1 MNKVVGLKFAKTNYI
16 YYFRIND
23 SINFKKGDYCLV
35 KTSIGLDM
43 GKVVIPFKYIDNN
56 ELNVP
61 LKDIY
66 RKANQEDLEKWEK
79 IKLEE
84 KDALNIF
91 KDKSKKYNL
100 NMKIVYVKYLF
111 DKSRIIFY
119 FTSDQRVDFREMVK
133 DLARVF
139 KTKIELRQIGIRD
152 GTKMIGGIGMCGR
165 EICCASFIQKF
176 TPIHIN
182 MAKIQKIALNQSKV
196 SGLCG
201 RLMCCLSY
209 ESEFYKESLE
219 KYPRLGSK
227 IDLKSGIGKV
237 TEINVIGKYIIVESR
252 EDKDVFKKIKITEE
266 DLEKYPVINNRYSG
280 NEKKQNNP
288 DSKKII

>member
-16 YYFRIND
+16 YYFKID
-23 SINFKKGDYCLV
+23 DKMNFKKGDYCLV

-43 GKVVIPFKYIDNN
+43 GKVVIPYKLINSN
-56 ELNVP
+56 ELDVP

-66 RKANQEDLEKWEK
+66 RKANKRDMEKWEK

-84 KDALNIF
+84 RNAVNIF
-91 KDKSKKYNL
+91 KEKNKKFNL
-100 NMKIVYVKYLF
+100 SMKIVYVKYLF

-119 FTSDQRVDFREMVK
+119 FTSEQRVDFREMVK
-133 DLARVF
+133 DLAKIF
-139 KTKIELRQIGIRD
+139 KTKIELRQIGVRD

-165 EICCASFIQKF
+165 EICCASFMQRF

-182 MAKIQKIALNQSKV
+182 MAKIQRIALNQSKV

-209 ESEFYKESLE
+209 ESEFYKESLK
-219 KYPRLGSK
+219 KYPKLGSK
-227 IDLKSGIGKV
+227 IKVKSGMGKV
-237 TEINVIGKYIIVESR
+237 TEVNILRKYIIVETR
-252 EDKDVFKKIKITEE
+252 EDKDITKKIKISEE
-266 DLEKYPVINNRYSG
+266 EYAKLILENKN
-280 NEKKQNNP
+280 
-288 DSKKII
+288 

>member
-91 KDKSKKYNL
+91 KDKNKKYNL
-100 NMKIVYVKYLF
+100 NMKIVYVKFLF

-219 KYPRLGSK
+219 KYPKLGSK

-266 DLEKYPVINNRYSG
+266 DLEKYPVISNSYSD
-280 NEKKQNNP
+280 NVKKT
-288 DSKKII
+288 K